1 MHRYL
6 IRWWRDRRGT
16 AAVEMALL
24 MPILLVI
31 LAGITEVGYAFYQ
44 ASTLERGLRAGATYA
59 ARADLPLSAAAITTT
74 ENLVKTASMNDT
86 LAVSASN
93 WNEAGAEFNISVSD
107 RDVGSVTVSVIRLEA
122 RLPFSPLSA
131 NLWNM
136 LGIDSEF
143 IEVSHEQVSLTL

>member
-1 MHRYL
+1 MREYL
-6 IRWWRDRRGT
+6 IRWWRDRRGN

-24 MPILLVI
+24 MPILLTV
-31 LAGITEVGYAFYQ
+31 LAGITEVGYVFYQ
-44 ASTLERGLRAGATYA
+44 ASALERGLRAGATYA
-59 ARADLPLSAAAITTT
+59 ARADLPLSDAARTTT
-74 ENLVKTASMNDT
+74 ENLVKTASMNGT

-93 WNEAGAEFNISVSD
+93 WNEAGAEFNISVID

-122 RLPFSPLSA
+122 RVPFSPLTT

-143 IEVSHEQVSLTL
+143 IEVSHEQASIAI